1 MEIHSPGQ
9 GIIQTVIVELV
20 QTTTTDGVRLDGA
33 LHPPLNNSTQP
44 CPSDILLCVHG
55 TGGAF
60 YTSAVFEMISQHF
73 SRKGT
78 SVLRVNTRGHDSI
91 STASTREGGRR
102 QGAAYERVDDCR
114 KDLTAWCRFLT
125 HKGFTRIH
133 LLGHSL
139 GAVKSIYCAA
149 TEVVPQLSSV
159 LALSPPRLSHSWF
172 LDHHPAFLDIYRQA
186 EGHVQR
192 GTGKTLMEVSF
203 PLPMLITAD
212 GYLEKYGPDEQ
223 YNFLQYLDPLPAR
236 MLVTFGGQEIEN
248 HIAFQG
254 LPQLLESHR
263 STKKACL
270 DVQVIPHADH
280 FYSQHLDLLVRVL
293 DTWLLKED

>member
-223 YNFLQYLDPLPAR
+223 YNFLQYLDPLPVR

>member
-1 MEIHSPGQ
+1 M
-9 GIIQTVIVELV
+9 IVELV
-20 QTTTTDGVRLDGA
+20 QTKTKDGVRLDGA
-33 LHPPLNNSTQP
+33 LHPPLNSPTHT
-44 CPSDILLCVHG
+44 CPSDVLLCVHG

-73 SRKGT
+73 SRKGI

-91 STASTREGGRR
+91 STAATREGGRR
-102 QGAAYERVDDCR
+102 QGAAYERVNDCR
-114 KDLTAWCRFLT
+114 KDLTAWCHFLS

-149 TEVVPQLSSV
+149 TEVIPQLSSV

-172 LDHHPAFLDIYRQA
+172 LDRHPAFLDTYRQA
-186 EGHVQR
+186 ERHVEGR
-192 GTGKTLMEVSF
+192 TGKTLMEVSF

-212 GYLEKYGPDEQ
+212 GYLEKYGPDEK
-223 YNFLQYLDPLPAR
+223 YNFLQYLDPIPVR
-236 MLVTFGGQEIEN
+236 MLITFGGQEIEN

-254 LPQLLESHR
+254 LPQLLDSHR
-263 STKKACL
+263 SEKQLSL

-280 FYSQHLDLLVRVL
+280 FYSQHLDPLVRVL
-293 DTWLLKED
+293 DTWLLNED

>member
-1 MEIHSPGQ
+1 
-9 GIIQTVIVELV
+9 
-20 QTTTTDGVRLDGA
+20 
-33 LHPPLNNSTQP
+33 
-44 CPSDILLCVHG
+44 
-55 TGGAF
+55 
-60 YTSAVFEMISQHF
+60 MISQHF

-91 STASTREGGRR
+91 STAATREGGRR

-172 LDHHPAFLDIYRQA
+172 LDRHPAFLDIYRQA

-223 YNFLQYLDPLPAR
+223 YNFLQYLDPIPVR

-263 STKKACL
+263 STKKASL

-280 FYSQHLDLLVRVL
+280 FYSQHLDPLVRTL